1 MSTISVTQSHNKS
14 VTEVRELVDS
24 LAKKLDERYQLKS
37 RWSGER
43 QVELTRAGVNGTLE
57 FDEQEVRVDIKLGL
71 MMSAFKS
78 VIRDEVERAMR
89 EKLV

>member
-1 MSTISVTQSHNKS
+1 MSTISVTQTHNKS

-24 LAKKLDERYQLKS
+24 LAHKLNERYQLKS

-43 QVELTRAGVNGTLE
+43 QVELSRSGVNGTLE

-78 VIRDEVERAMR
+78 MIRDEVERAMR